1 MLLVMRSSAA
11 FSRLIESSIG
21 FFSEGTLSARGWR
34 WPTGASPGSNCCPE
48 FVDRC
53 SAVFREP
60 AVCAIATEV
69 STRASNAIV
78 VINFRMLGF
87 QSGAP
92 HDDGNGKLDHK
103 VQQDSRFVQILQ
115 RAGDAGKNL
124 GYRPRPSALRQRD
137 GIRWARFAS
146 AGRAARRR

>member
-48 FVDRC
+48 LVDRC
-53 SAVFREP
+53 AAGFREP

-78 VINFRMLGF
+78 VISFRMLGF
-87 QSGAP
+87 QSCAP
-92 HDDGNGKLDHK
+92 HDHGMARHRNFMPTLDAYCECD
-103 VQQDSRFVQILQ
+103 VGLSMS
-115 RAGDAGKNL
+115 G
-124 GYRPRPSALRQRD
+124 
-137 GIRWARFAS
+137 
-146 AGRAARRR
+146 